1 MTQPDFMNE
10 IVLGN
15 SLMQWTYATTIL
27 LLSFFLMRLVKRLAT
42 NRLASLASKTDT
54 RWDDNIVEAIKQTR
68 SLFLFI
74 ASIFL
79 SSMFLAM
86 PEKVHTIIQATF
98 IISLLIQLGIWLTV
112 ITILTVT
119 HYSKQTLSKNPAA
132 ASTMNFVGFIARI
145 VIWSAISL
153 VALDSLGIHVTTV
166 VAGLGIGGV
175 AVALAV
181 QNILGDLFAS
191 LSIILDKPFVI
202 GDFLIIDDHLGSVE
216 YIGLKTTRLRSLS
229 GEQLIFSNSDLL
241 KSRIRNYGRMYER
254 RVKFNIGVTYSTP
267 RDKLKLIPEIIKT
280 AINTQENTR
289 FDRSHFMNYG
299 DYALQFETVYYIKSP
314 DYNIYM
320 DIQQAVYFAIHEA
333 FDNEHIEFAYPT
345 QKLFIEQTNE

>member
-1 MTQPDFMNE
+1 MAQPDFMNE

-15 SLMQWTYATTIL
+15 SFMQWTYAITL
-27 LLSFFLMRLVKRLAT
+27 LVLSFFLMRLVKRLAT
-42 NRLASLASKTDT
+42 NHLARLASNTNT
-54 RWDDNIVEAIKQTR
+54 RWDDYIVDAIKQTR

-79 SSMFLAM
+79 SSMFLTV
-86 PEKVHTIIQATF
+86 PDKIHTIIQATF

-112 ITILTVT
+112 ITISTVT

-132 ASTMNFVGFIARI
+132 ASTINFAGFIARI
-145 VIWSAISL
+145 VIWSVIIL
-153 VALDSLGIHVTTV
+153 VALDSLGIQVTTV
-166 VAGLGIGGV
+166 VAGLGIGGI

-202 GDFLIIDDHLGSVE
+202 GDFLIIDEHLGSVE
-216 YIGLKTTRLRSLS
+216 HIGLKTTRLRSLS

-241 KSRIRNYGRMYER
+241 KSRIKNYGRMFER
-254 RVKFNIGVTYSTP
+254 RVKFNLSVIYSTP

-280 AINTQENTR
+280 AINAQENTR

-314 DYNIYM
+314 DYNVYM
-320 DIQQAVYFAIHEA
+320 DIQQAIYFAIHEA
-333 FDNEHIEFAYPT
+333 FDNENIEFAYPT
-345 QKLFIEQTNE
+345 QKLFIEQANE